1 MYFKSLADSI
11 LIVVHCCQNI
21 TLAKAIHTTFLDAIL
36 GGALE
41 IFPPVDLKA
50 LQEEKKNLLD
60 KMEAT
65 DFHSSRDTSNA
76 VSSLSI
82 VQGPTPSNQS
92 RPPQFLV
99 TPKFLQDELQVHF
112 FNRWT

>member
-1 MYFKSLADSI
+1 MISSSVADPYS
-11 LIVVHCCQNI
+11 IVVHCCQN
-21 TLAKAIHTTFLDAIL
+21 TKLAKAIHTSFLDAIL

-50 LQEEKKNLLD
+50 LQEEKKNLLE
-60 KMEAT
+60 KMEAA
-65 DFHSSRDTSNA
+65 DFNPSNDTQNV
-76 VSSLSI
+76 VSSLSV

-99 TPKFLQDELQVHF
+99 TPTFLQNEL
-112 FNRWT
+112 